1 MLSVIH
7 AFSHLV
13 LLSILRAKYYHS
25 HFIDEEIEIPVNW
38 CPGPNHTARVQE
50 VCVASK
56 PALKAVP
63 PHCPLCS
70 EHKYGLGS
78 FSCSDSNTL
87 DHQGHQNPPERWKT
101 IKGPIVSC
109 PHLHLH
115 DRGSTRVPW
124 LPPPGTWP
132 ALTLDTQSLAHTLQ
146 VSWFSELQ
154 LTPEQGMCWL
164 LPNIHILA
172 PRFKFNQHWWFTN
185 CVHDTGL
192 EAFRNNSPVTLDEKG
207 LAPPPLARWW

>member
-56 PALKAVP
+56 PALKAIP

-70 EHKYGLGS
+70 EHKYRLGS

-101 IKGPIVSC
+101 IKGPIVLLKAHAHICISMIGA
-109 PHLHLH
+109 PPGSLDFLLQGLGLLWPLRLSYLHTPCRFPDSLNFSSLLSKECV
-115 DRGSTRVPW
+115 DSYPTYTFW
-124 LPPPGTWP
+124 LPDSSSTNTDGAPTVCM
-132 ALTLDTQSLAHTLQ
+132 TL
-146 VSWFSELQ
+146 
-154 LTPEQGMCWL
+154 G
-164 LPNIHILA
+164 
-172 PRFKFNQHWWFTN
+172 
-185 CVHDTGL
+185 
-192 EAFRNNSPVTLDEKG
+192 
-207 LAPPPLARWW
+207 